1 MKYRPSRSNAFSLVE
16 VTMALGI
23 AAFALLAIFGLL
35 PIGLNN
41 NQASIRQTAA
51 MDFATAIIADM
62 RQTPTAEAIEANAGL
77 SSKSANYG
85 IDVTAPST
93 TISMDESGT
102 LQASASAARYK
113 VVINLTQPGS
123 GSRSA
128 TYGSVTISWPAAAA
142 TPLGSVSAFVG
153 LDRN

>member
-1 MKYRPSRSNAFSLVE
+1 MKCRPSSINGFSLVE

-35 PIGLNN
+35 PVGLNN
-41 NQASIRQTAA
+41 NLASIRQTAA
-51 MDFATAIIADM
+51 TDLATAIIADM
-62 RQTPTAEAIEANAGL
+62 RQTPTAAAANAGL
-77 SSKSANYG
+77 SSKSAKYG
-85 IDVTAPST
+85 VDVTAPDT
-93 TISMDESGT
+93 TIYLDESGT

-113 VVINLTQPGS
+113 AVISLTQPDS